1 MKRILISFCLFLSV
15 VLGAGSS
22 WAAGGVPFTGNID
35 WDDVEGDKPSSGVSY
50 SNTSSGLTS
59 TTVQGAIDEL
69 EGLIGSA
76 NTAGLNWSGLDETA
90 TTTGLDEALV
100 VWSIS
105 GTTYKMTGENMAD
118 WVNSVVAGITDG
130 DKGSLT
136 VSNSGATWTIDS
148 GVIAAAMMANA
159 DHGDVAWSSGTATV
173 QAATGAF
180 AVGAGLDV
188 VGVIQAGSGNHDLTN
203 AAGLIDGE
211 KIQDDTIDDD
221 SIDLTDITLNDFT
234 FDVGSVD
241 KTEFGYLNGV
251 SSAIQDQLDA
261 RCLESVLGTALDA
274 SQLAVTSN
282 SLGIIEGGVTTLE
295 ILADTITAGDLAAAL
310 AFSEG
315 DLIDF
320 SAVTM
325 SAGVDEGIALPT
337 YADVAPANEKYYMAY
352 SPGDNAIMVR
362 ESGGWVNASS
372 GSAAPTNAHYVV
384 TGASGSL
391 SEESVLAAGEGIDV
405 TDAGGDGGNVTIA
418 GEDATDTNKG
428 IASFSTDNFSVS
440 SGAVTIKDGGVA
452 AAELASADFGV
463 FTVSAGTASLDTDTV
478 NATHIDWGT
487 GANQIDVTDVEAVG
501 SVNILLETEIDG
513 SSELATLMDDETG
526 SGSLV
531 FANTPTLVT
540 PVLGAATGT
549 SIALGAD
556 PADAGAIMLSN
567 AANIAWEA
575 SAAGTD
581 VVGISVDSSEV
592 VQIGSS
598 GASGVTI
605 TPNTT
610 ITGAMTV
617 NGNGTFGN
625 ADTDTLTLRS
635 LLAGGNSRA
644 VQIASTL
651 ATPTYATGTTELY
664 VAGDIETA
672 GNVYA
677 TQFIGAATGDSY
689 VQLANNSGGL
699 SGSGYRL
706 WFETDTTDQ
715 LKYSVNGT
723 EKAVV
728 NVQDAQTISGAKTL
742 SSALTL
748 NRGATGAG
756 QLVISEDSDDGTNT
770 VTLTG
775 QAMGSSYT
783 LTLPADDGTN
793 GQALITNGSGT
804 TSWGSVSATAAG
816 DAAGQVQYNTGGT
829 GSSLAAEAAFSYDA
843 TNNAL
848 TIGANALDGTIILYN
863 ESGETDY
870 NLTIQPGTQSGAAT
884 ITMPGSTATLATLG
898 LAETLSG
905 AKTFSANV
913 TLDDGTG
920 ASPSFTFQ
928 DGTDET
934 AVFSKVDAGYLTVT
948 TVAGD
953 GFGVLVGNLTVGNGS
968 PGQTLNGEDAY
979 IEGLLEVDGAA
990 YLDGGLTFGTAL
1002 IPSAADTLNIGSTAA
1017 EIANLYLGDSAV
1029 IYGQNNQSNT
1039 LTSSATGWTFG
1050 LDITVSGGN
1059 INFGNIAGV
1068 LGDAATDTITL
1079 TTDGTGNAEIVL
1091 PNDSIGDAEIDW
1103 GSSAG
1108 QVDLADVPG
1117 GTAGASAFDF
1127 GGATSLEIPNS
1138 DDPDVD
1144 ATGEIS
1150 LDTDGWLRVYQNS
1163 LQKAV
1168 PLTQEIHVTVVA
1180 PNDLA
1185 DATRD
1190 AFQVWENVS
1199 GMSFIVT
1206 GWSAASGTDDTD
1218 LNIEETDADGQNNAT
1233 VDAVAIATNGT
1244 GIFTASDT
1252 TITGATIETGHR
1264 LLLDFDN
1271 TDAPTWVK
1279 ITIYGYYAADVN

>member
-1 MKRILISFCLFLSV
+1 MNRSLISLIAWV
-15 VLGAGSS
+15 VIVISGYA
-22 WAAGGVPFTGNID
+22 WAAGVPFTGTID
-35 WDDVEGDKPSSGVSY
+35 WVDVEGDKPSSGVSY
-50 SNTSSGLTS
+50 SNTSSGLTE
-59 TTVQGAIDEL
+59 TDVQGAIDEL
-69 EGLIGSA
+69 ATMIADVTTGGLSDIDQLPGDTTDDDKIDLGLLTTTPSFESMTLTGAAGLTLGVAGTTQGALVIASNTHAVYKNTIVPGTMTESVSWRLPGAMPAGADYLVNCDVTTGQMGYTNPATFQAADTDLTTWAGVTPSANGQSLVSAANYAAMRGLLDLEAGTDFNAYDYDLGTLASGITGIVKGGGNGGGFSAASAGTDYLAPAAIGTTVQGLDSDLTALAGISGQRGDIIYYGSGGWTRLGKGTENYVLTQGANDPAWAAATGGGASTLDDLTDAVITSAEQGDVLYYNGENWVNLAHGSAGQYLKTGGNAANPSWDTPSGAGDMLASAYPAIAAIEGLNFADASIIQLTGADASAVLTSGGNNYILGSNSDNSALEFKTPANVLSQIGAQAADNDLTTYAGITPSANVQTMLGSA
-76 NTAGLNWSGLDETA
+76 NNAAIRTNIGLAIGTDVQAYDADL
-90 TTTGLDEALV
+90 
-100 VWSIS
+100 
-105 GTTYKMTGENMAD
+105 TTY
-118 WVNSVVAGITDG
+118 AGITPSANIQTLL
-130 DKGSLT
+130 GSADYSTARTNLGLAIGTNVQAYDADLT
-136 VSNSGATWTIDS
+136 PLASGITGLVLGA
-148 GVIAAAMMANA
+148 GNGGGYAAA
-159 DHGDVAWSSGTATV
+159 VAGT
-173 QAATGAF
+173 
-180 AVGAGLDV
+180 D
-188 VGVIQAGSGNHDLTN
+188 
-203 AAGLIDGE
+203 
-211 KIQDDTIDDD
+211 
-221 SIDLTDITLNDFT
+221 
-234 FDVGSVD
+234 
-241 KTEFGYLNGV
+241 Y
-251 SSAIQDQLDA
+251 
-261 RCLESVLGTALDA
+261 
-274 SQLAVTSN
+274 
-282 SLGIIEGGVTTLE
+282 
-295 ILADTITAGDLAAAL
+295 
-310 AFSEG
+310 
-315 DLIDF
+315 
-320 SAVTM
+320 
-325 SAGVDEGIALPT
+325 
-337 YADVAPANEKYYMAY
+337 
-352 SPGDNAIMVR
+352 PG
-362 ESGGWVNASS
+362 
-372 GSAAPTNAHYVV
+372 
-384 TGASGSL
+384 
-391 SEESVLAAGEGIDV
+391 
-405 TDAGGDGGNVTIA
+405 
-418 GEDATDTNKG
+418 
-428 IASFSTDNFSVS
+428 
-440 SGAVTIKDGGVA
+440 
-452 AAELASADFGV
+452 LASANT
-463 FTVSAGTASLDTDTV
+463 FT
-478 NATHIDWGT
+478 
-487 GANQIDVTDVEAVG
+487 
-501 SVNILLETEIDG
+501 
-513 SSELATLMDDETG
+513 
-526 SGSLV
+526 
-531 FANTPTLVT
+531 
-540 PVLGAATGT
+540 
-549 SIALGAD
+549 
-556 PADAGAIMLSN
+556 
-567 AANIAWEA
+567 
-575 SAAGTD
+575 
-581 VVGISVDSSEV
+581 
-592 VQIGSS
+592 
-598 GASGVTI
+598 
-605 TPNTT
+605 
-610 ITGAMTV
+610 
-617 NGNGTFGN
+617 GNNTFGN

-644 VQIASTL
+644 VQIAATL
-651 ATPTYATGTTELY
+651 ASPTYATGTNELY

-715 LKYSVNGT
+715 LKYSINGT

-756 QLVISEDSDDGTNT
+756 QLVISEDSDDGTNA
-770 VTLTG
+770 VTITG
-775 QAMGSSYT
+775 QAMASSYT

-793 GQALITNGSGT
+793 GQALITNGSGV
-804 TSWGSVSATAAG
+804 TSWGTVAATAGGTDTQIQFNDGGTTLGG
-816 DAAGQVQYNTGGT
+816 DAGFVFNKTT
-829 GSSLAAEAAFSYDA
+829 D
-843 TNNAL
+843 TL
-848 TIGANALDGTIILYN
+848 TLGEDSVDGVVVLYN
-863 ESGETDY
+863 ESGATDY

-934 AVFSKVDAGYLTVT
+934 AVFSKADAGYLTVT

-1029 IYGQNNQSNT
+1029 IYGQNDQSNT

-1108 QVDLADVPG
+1108 QVDLADIPG
-1117 GTAGASAFDF
+1117 GAAGASAFDF

-1233 VDAVAIATNGT
+1233 VDAVSIATNGT

-1252 TITGATIETGHR
+1252 TITGATIENGHR
-1264 LLLDFDN
+1264 LLLDFDD